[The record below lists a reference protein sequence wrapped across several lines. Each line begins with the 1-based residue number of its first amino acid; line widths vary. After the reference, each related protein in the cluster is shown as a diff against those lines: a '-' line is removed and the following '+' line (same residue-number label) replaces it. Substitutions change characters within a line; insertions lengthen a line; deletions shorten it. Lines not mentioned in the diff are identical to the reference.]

1 MTVLLTFDNIPLQH
15 MYKFIKQPSMFLS
28 IKRVVAILNR
38 SLPAVAA
45 GVFRQFGLAGYLP
58 AWLQSTCCLNY
69 LDVLADWKLCQKV
82 GHAKPGSQHG
92 ELTVEPCFGFYF
104 SLP

>member
-1 MTVLLTFDNIPLQH
+1 MVLLTFDNIPLQH

-28 IKRVVAILNR
+28 IKTVVAILDR

-58 AWLQSTCCLNY
+58 AWLQSSW
-69 LDVLADWKLCQKV
+69 DSIIVLLIVSDK
-82 GHAKPGSQHG
+82 
-92 ELTVEPCFGFYF
+92 YII
-104 SLP
+104 